1 MSAVVL
7 IYRVTGTVAAST
19 VTNITSGSCH
29 AGTSDSNTSPCK
41 IQVPTSGS
49 NYSYWV
55 TEQLSASV
63 APDNSLTNV
72 FFYTDGGNGFGT
84 GVDAIVIP
92 ASGYAS
98 ATGTAGSS
106 GTLLTVAN
114 YGPTACA
121 ATSNLFLYT
130 SSCKLTLTG
139 SLGATTGSFANR
151 VVLQL
156 SVVST
161 AAAGNTSS
169 EVMTFQYDEA

>member
-1 MSAVVL
+1 MAATVVINRITGPVSASVE
-7 IYRVTGTVAAST
+7 
-19 VTNITSGSCH
+19 TNITSGSCH
-29 AGTSDSNTSPCK
+29 AGTQDSNTSPCK

-49 NYSYWV
+49 NYSFWV
-55 TEQLSASV
+55 TEQLKCTV
-63 APDNSLTNV
+63 APDNGLNNA

-84 GVDAIVIP
+84 GVDAYVIP

-98 ATGTAGSS
+98 AVGTAGSS
-106 GTLLTVAN
+106 GQLLNAAN

-139 SLGATTGSFANR
+139 TLGATTGSFANR

-161 AAAGNTSS
+161 AAAGNTPG
-169 EVMTFQYDEA
+169 ETMTFTWDES